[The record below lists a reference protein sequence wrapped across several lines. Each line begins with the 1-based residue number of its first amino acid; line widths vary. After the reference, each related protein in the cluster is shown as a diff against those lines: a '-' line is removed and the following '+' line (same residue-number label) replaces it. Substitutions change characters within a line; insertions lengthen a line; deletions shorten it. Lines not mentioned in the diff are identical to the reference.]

1 MKAAALLLALLVLAI
16 SAEPLPKSPDPR
28 IQIELVAEAP
38 NIVTPTGLGVDSKGR
53 VLVIESHTH
62 FRPKDYQG
70 PERDRV
76 LMFIPQKNGKAKRSI
91 FYEGLNMGM
100 DTCVGADDWV
110 YLAERSRILRAKD
123 TTGDGKADLVEDVVS
138 METTGTYPH
147 NGLSGLCF
155 DLKGNLVFGLGEN
168 LGHAYTMTGRDGRK
182 IEGAQGIGGGVFRC
196 SAEGNQL
203 KQIARGF
210 WNPFGVCVDSWGRIF
225 AVDNDPGHSPPCR
238 LLHVVQDGDY
248 GYRYK
253 HGRTGIHPFIAWN
266 GELLGTLPM
275 VHGTGEGPCEVIHF
289 NSPTFPK
296 EYRGRLLV
304 TSWGDHRVESYIL
317 KPNGASVT
325 ATMEP
330 LVQGGDSFRPVGL
343 AMAPDGSLYVS
354 DWGSSSYS
362 LNHKGRLWRIRPTR
376 DFKAPALKEP
386 DYLKPSQKQFSALT
400 AGHLPEGKTF
410 AEIALNNSDPF
421 IRHAALSNFPEKP
434 ISRALHAHVS
444 RYSESRNIKPGSLTL
459 MELIKK
465 EPDILFEFLRWTAED
480 GVQTNRPS
488 IVNILKS
495 GQIDYRNFRAALAC
509 LDSLDGRNNPDRFNE
524 KYALPLLQ
532 NETTPAPLRA
542 NILRYFPDNHSAIDD
557 QKLAEW
563 ITSQNPQLQR
573 EAIWKSRTHLT
584 EATQQSLSKL
594 ALNAKAPLPLR
605 LEAIAAIGN
614 TKSPDTGT
622 LIKIL
627 QLKNTNLQS
636 EALRSL
642 VGAHHQIDTAA
653 KVNAI
658 KTASARRAMG
668 KPYNTNYPALNDTQA
683 WLKQIDT
690 LPGQAD
696 TEAGRRIFFHSR
708 IATCSKCHQINERGT
723 RVGPDLTRIG
733 HGISRERLLESILQP
748 NKEVSPY
755 MRPWVIRTQDGKTY
769 TGIAMRRGGNSEA
782 YLGIDG
788 KEFRINK
795 LTITSKQELHTSM
808 MPAGLAHTLTFPEL
822 RDLLA
827 YLMQK
832 R

>member
-325 ATMEP
+325 ASMEP

-354 DWGSSSYS
+354 DWGSSSYN

-410 AEIALNNSDPF
+410 AEIAINNSDPF

-594 ALNAKAPLPLR
+594 ALNARAPLPLR

-614 TKSPDTGT
+614 TESPDAGT

-627 QLKNTNLQS
+627 QLKNTTLQA
-636 EALRSL
+636 EALRSFWL
-642 VGAHHQIDTAA
+642 ELGITQKDISVPLATLYSHNTKAIDATAPRLSFVRHPIA
-653 KVNAI
+653 YDLEGEHPPSLELDVHPND
-658 KTASARRAMG
+658 ASMG
-668 KPYNTNYPALNDTQA
+668 KRKWSLKGRIWLEGEDLEKMDIRLKEFADVALHDQKAEIESFDRQDNRPVVHWLPVQHANEATLIETKNDQKVHTLGQLEKHRYPTGTVVQLERVGYALV
-683 WLKQIDT
+683 LSEDT
-690 LPGQAD
+690 L
-696 TEAGRRIFFHSR
+696 IL
-708 IATCSKCHQINERGT
+708 CHEER
-723 RVGPDLTRIG
+723 
-733 HGISRERLLESILQP
+733 
-748 NKEVSPY
+748 
-755 MRPWVIRTQDGKTY
+755 
-769 TGIAMRRGGNSEA
+769 
-782 YLGIDG
+782 
-788 KEFRINK
+788 
-795 LTITSKQELHTSM
+795 QE
-808 MPAGLAHTLTFPEL
+808 P
-822 RDLLA
+822 
-827 YLMQK
+827 
-832 R
+832 